1 MCKSGLLIVVML
13 ACLAVVGSAKQE
25 RCLVESFFV
34 TPTVDQVIERRLIE
48 ALDQAEDSIIIAMYS
63 FTDDELGAAVM
74 RAYAR
79 GVDVRILL
87 DEAQKDGAQG
97 REWPKLVAAGIPVSV
112 ERVIGL
118 MHHAFVVIDTRLT
131 ITGSYNWTASA
142 DENNFENVVFIE
154 CPEIAWE
161 YTNEFFSVLAALG
174 SQTASHPLGQ
184 ELFLDLVSVTSPVGT
199 GEEATVAVKT
209 LPGAECT
216 IRVRYQSGWSTA
228 AGLYS
233 KQADEHGE
241 ISWTWYVGPETTPGT
256 WLIYVTAKLGEQV
269 ARLETHFAVA
279 E

>member
-25 RCLVESFFV
+25 SCLVESFFV
-34 TPTVDQVIERRLIE
+34 TPTVDQVIERKLIE

-112 ERVIGL
+112 EHVIGL

-256 WLIYVTAKLGEQV
+256 WLIYVTAKLGEQI
-269 ARLETHFAVA
+269 ARMETHFAVT

>member
-1 MCKSGLLIVVML
+1 
-13 ACLAVVGSAKQE
+13 
-25 RCLVESFFV
+25 
-34 TPTVDQVIERRLIE
+34 
-48 ALDQAEDSIIIAMYS
+48 MYS